1 MYPNNALSEA
11 VSIARGARLNIE
23 REDIEEAV
31 REAEGSSVPVLQSL
45 ARAYRMLQNPLR

>member
-11 VSIARGARLNIE
+11 ASIARAARLNAD

-31 REAEGSSVPVLQSL
+31 RDAERSTVPVLQSL
-45 ARAYRMLQNPLR
+45 ARAYRMLQNPFK